1 MEVQWDHGG
10 ANSYR
15 MGAEGKY
22 DLDLTG
28 EEPLV
33 PPPPTEGQEN
43 VMTDDEVMILHVC
56 TWCSVYMLV
65 LHCVG
70 VSKVPT
76 RVYISYTCDWV
87 VRRQLSHTPRVVRRQ
102 LNQTQ

>member
-1 MEVQWDHGG
+1 MHCITGWVEVQWDHGG

-33 PPPPTEGQEN
+33 PPPPSSEEQAAVEE
-43 VMTDDEVMILHVC
+43 EVCGDHKHSLCLLCTCFILTLFPC
-56 TWCSVYMLV
+56 C
-65 LHCVG
+65 
-70 VSKVPT
+70 
-76 RVYISYTCDWV
+76 
-87 VRRQLSHTPRVVRRQ
+87 
-102 LNQTQ
+102 

>member
-1 MEVQWDHGG
+1 MVRNHNIEKWLYTSLFVTGWVEVQWDHGG

-33 PPPPTEGQEN
+33 PPPPSSEEQAAVE
-43 VMTDDEVMILHVC
+43 EEVC
-56 TWCSVYMLV
+56 TTRHKHIHSVPHSL
-65 LHCVG
+65 L
-70 VSKVPT
+70 P
-76 RVYISYTCDWV
+76 
-87 VRRQLSHTPRVVRRQ
+87 
-102 LNQTQ
+102 